1 MASRKPA
8 SAPIPQRPFGRHRE
22 YVSVIGLGGFHLGKV
37 KTIAEATRIVHE
49 AIAAGMTFMDN
60 AWDTTMVR
68 ASGGW
73 AVPSPT
79 VAVRSS

>member
-60 AWDTTMVR
+60 AWEYHDGESERRMGR
-68 ASGGW
+68 AI
-73 AVPSPT
+73 AD
-79 VAVRSS
+79 R